1 PSCPPHCSVPPPS
14 GLPSAAWCGARALGT
29 GPSGGKTAPSVCVC
43 ARVCACVCVPV
54 CVCLSAFVRACVC
67 VCCDVSLGSIFLI
80 FRFVCKYRRGYINVC
95 VLDCVG
101 RSTCVEDR

>member
-1 PSCPPHCSVPPPS
+1 MQSHVGQNSISPRATK
-14 GLPSAAWCGARALGT
+14 GLEPALCVCML
-29 GPSGGKTAPSVCVC
+29 VCVC
-43 ARVCACVCVPV
+43 VPGCVPLCVCMPVCACVCVPV